1 MNGVR
6 KWQCLPQT
14 TGVADEENQASATGH
29 EDLKEAVNGF

>member
-14 TGVADEENQASATGH
+14 TGVADEVSQASATVH